1 MQITSLDNKQ
11 VKNLAKLHQKKYRK
25 QTNTYMIF
33 GANSLVEGLKENKIE
48 LIITTDVDYEHDEVE
63 VMYVDDRVMEKV
75 TNTKPAPK
83 LAAVAKYEYDDRFSS
98 SKVLVLDD
106 LQDPGNVGTILR
118 TARALGIKDVFI
130 SNNTVDIYNPK
141 VVKAMQG
148 IEFHINFYQG
158 DTVEFL
164 SELEIPI
171 ITTFLDEENEIE
183 SSLDEYALVI
193 GNEGNG
199 ISQEVKKLPHQN
211 CKIEI
216 DFESINVAV
225 ATGIILYKLN

>member
-33 GANSLVEGLKENKIE
+33 GANSLVEGLKENKVE

-164 SELEIPI
+164 SGLEIPI

-183 SSLDEYALVI
+183 TSLDEYALVI

-199 ISQEVKKLPHQN
+199 ISPAVKELDHQN

>member
-1 MQITSLDNKQ
+1 MVIESLDNKQ
-11 VKNLAKLHQKKYRK
+11 VKKIAKLQQKKYRK
-25 QTNTYMIF
+25 QEGKYLIF
-33 GANSLVEGLKENKIE
+33 GENSLTEGLKTDRLE
-48 LIITTDVDYEHDEVE
+48 LIITTDMDYHHDEIE
-63 VMYVDDRVMEKV
+63 VMYVDYRVMEKI
-75 TNTKPAPK
+75 TATKPAPK
-83 LAAVAKYEYDDRFSS
+83 IAAVAKFEYDDRFSS
-98 SKVLVLDD
+98 SKILVLDD

-130 SNNTVDIYNPK
+130 SNNTVDVFNPK

-148 IEFHINFYQG
+148 IEFHLNFYQG
-158 DTVEFL
+158 ETYDFL
-164 SELEIPI
+164 KDLEIPI
-171 ITTFLDEENEIE
+171 ITTFLDEENEVN
-183 SSLDEYALVI
+183 SSLDSYALVI

-199 ISQEVKKLPHQN
+199 ISQEIKDLKHQN

>member
-11 VKNLAKLHQKKYRK
+11 VKNLTKLQQKKYRK
-25 QTNTYMIF
+25 LTNTYLIF
-33 GANSLVEGLKENKIE
+33 GANSLVEGLKKNKIE
-48 LIITTDVDYEHDEVE
+48 LIITTDIDYENNDVE
-63 VMYVDDRVMEKV
+63 VMYVDDRVMEKI
-75 TNTKPAPK
+75 TDTKPAPRI
-83 LAAVAKYEYDDRFSS
+83 AAVAKYEYDDRFSS

-130 SNNTVDIYNPK
+130 SNNTVDIFNPK

-158 DTVEFL
+158 ETIDFL
-164 SELEIPI
+164 NELEIPI

-183 SSLDEYALVI
+183 NKVPEYALVI

-199 ISQEVKKLPHQN
+199 INPAIKELAHQN

>member
-11 VKNLAKLHQKKYRK
+11 VKNLAKLQQKKYRK

-33 GANSLVEGLKENKIE
+33 GHNSLAEGLKQKQIE
-48 LIITTDVDYEHDEVE
+48 LIVTMDMDYEHSEIE
-63 VMYVDDRVMEKV
+63 VMYVDERVMEKI

-83 LAAVAKYEYDDRFSS
+83 VCAVAKYEYDDRFSS
-98 SKVLVLDD
+98 SKILVLDD

-164 SELEIPI
+164 KTLEIPI

-183 SSLDEYALVI
+183 SSQNHFALII

-199 ISQEVKKLPHQN
+199 ISKEVKTLAHQN
-211 CKIEI
+211 CKIDI

>member
-1 MQITSLDNKQ
+1 MEITSLENK
-11 VKNLAKLHQKKYRK
+11 KIKRLAKLHQKKFRK
-25 QTNTYMIF
+25 EEGTYLIF
-33 GANSLVEGLKENKIE
+33 GENSLNEGLKKERIKT
-48 LIITTDVDYEHDEVE
+48 IITTDDTYENYQIEVL
-63 VMYVDDRVMEKV
+63 YVPEYIMEKV
-75 TNTKPAPK
+75 AKTKPAPRFC
-83 LAAVAKYEYDDRFSS
+83 AEAKIQAPVSLTS

-118 TARALGIKDVFI
+118 TARALGVKQVFV

-148 IEFHINFYQG
+148 IEFHLEFIKG
-158 DTVEFL
+158 DTYSFL
-164 SELEIPI
+164 ANVNLPI
-171 ITTFLDEENEIE
+171 ITTFLDEPNTLNNKLSEF
-183 SSLDEYALVI
+183 ALVI

-199 ISQEVKKLPHQN
+199 INPKIKELEHQN

-225 ATGIILYKLN
+225 ATGIILYTIN

>member
-1 MQITSLDNKQ
+1 MEITSLDNKQ
-11 VKNLAKLHQKKYRK
+11 VKMLTKLQQKKYRK
-25 QTNTYMIF
+25 QTGTYMIF
-33 GANSLVEGLKENKIE
+33 GFNSLAEGLKHDKVE
-48 LIITTDVDYEHDEVE
+48 LIITTDLDYVHDEIE
-63 VMYVDDRVMEKV
+63 IMYVDNRVMEKI

-83 LAAVAKYEYDDRFSS
+83 VAAVVKYEYDDRFSS

-130 SNNTVDIYNPK
+130 SNNTVDIFNPK

-148 IEFHINFYQG
+148 IEFHLKFYQG
-158 DTVEFL
+158 NTIEFL
-164 SELEIPI
+164 ENLEIPI

-183 SSLDEYALVI
+183 TKQSEFALVI

-199 ISQEVKKLPHQN
+199 INPKIKELVHKN
-211 CKIEI
+211 CKIDI